1 MSALDIKEIRHWIVH
16 IPLSAPISWASGKRS
31 GSTRL
36 ICEVTTE
43 NGIKGY
49 GETICLLDF
58 VEPVFRNL
66 VKPLG
71 LGRKV
76 TDIERLTRAAEG
88 AGYYHHKRALVFA
101 LSALE
106 MAMWDARGK
115 HAGLS
120 LHEMWGG
127 AYRDRIEMCA
137 YVYISDPKHVAD
149 ELIAYRDQGF
159 TSFKLKVGLDPEQDV
174 ALVRTAREVLGPGVN
189 LRVDPNGAWTP
200 ATAKRMLAK
209 LARYDLQYVEQ
220 PLPVEDLAGSAQL
233 RASVSTPICIDEGAY
248 TLQETMAVI
257 RAGAADLVLVDPHEA
272 GGLWACLKVGAVCEA
287 AGIHVGMHSGGE
299 LGSDPGRLSASRCLH
314 AQRQDRP
321 RHHLSASCRRHP
333 DRAPPLRQ
341 AAMRICRPVPALGS
355 RSIWTRSSTI
365 RRTVSPRPIAIRTS
379 RTGSPRNRPSD
390 GMNGFAHRTALVTG
404 ASRGI
409 GRAIAERLAAD
420 GWTVLALSRSAP
432 EEPFLSTDIHHYAV
446 DIADERAVLALFER
460 LRQAGMVIGGLVNSA
475 AIQGGKSIREQ
486 SREANGRKCWR
497 SI

>member
-1 MSALDIKEIRHWIVH
+1 MSALDITEIRHWIVH

-43 NGIKGY
+43 NGVKGY

-76 TDIERLTRAAEG
+76 TDVERLTRAAEG

-137 YVYISDPKHVAD
+137 YVYISDPKDVAD

-159 TSFKLKVGLDPEQDV
+159 SSFKLKVGLDPEQDI
-174 ALVRTAREVLGPGVN
+174 ALVRTAREVLGPGAN
-189 LRVDPNGAWTP
+189 LRVDPNGAWTL
-200 ATAKRMLAK
+200 ATAKRMLTK
-209 LARYDLQYVEQ
+209 LASYDLQYVEQ
-220 PLPVEDLAGSAQL
+220 PLPVEDLAGCAQL

-272 GGLWACLKVGAVCEA
+272 GGLWACLKVGAVCEST
-287 AGIHVGMHSGGE
+287 GMHVGMHSGGE
-299 LGSDPGRLSASRCLH
+299 FGLT
-314 AQRQDRP
+314 
-321 RHHLSASCRRHP
+321 
-333 DRAPPLRQ
+333 Q
-341 AAMRICRPVPALGS
+341 AAYV
-355 RSIWTRSSTI
+355 
-365 RRTVSPRPIAIRTS
+365 
-379 RTGSPRNRPSD
+379 
-390 GMNGFAHRTALVTG
+390 H
-404 ASRGI
+404 
-409 GRAIAERLAAD
+409 LAASMPNAKIALDTIYQHHADDILTERIRFAD
-420 GWTVLALSRSAP
+420 GHADLPTGPGLGVEVDLDKIEHYQTDRITSAYRNP
-432 EEPFLSTDIHHYAV
+432 DQPDWFAEKPAF
-446 DIADERAVLALFER
+446 
-460 LRQAGMVIGGLVNSA
+460 
-475 AIQGGKSIREQ
+475 
-486 SREANGRKCWR
+486 
-497 SI
+497 